1 MTNYYT
7 TPDGR
12 STTSIK
18 RYLKEW
24 NALKEPLERELD
36 LVCIGF
42 NPGLLMRPKLGGQS
56 IDISVWFAKRLVE
69 LLEKTK

>member
-7 TPDGR
+7 TPDEK

-24 NALKEPLERELD
+24 DALKEPLEREFD

-42 NPGLLMRPKLGGQS
+42 DPGLLMRPKLGGKA
-56 IDISVWFAKRLVE
+56 IDIPVWFAKRLVK